1 MSDRIVSAD
10 EARRLLSEYDAGYLP
25 DGPERYDLART
36 VVALH
41 AEVARLRDDPAL
53 DGTDGAHPAWWRG
66 HDRAAEVWQGRAEA
80 AEREAAMLR
89 GETAGAAVSL
99 GIISDDLDST
109 RRQLDAARAD
119 LARVTAERDAAFAR
133 GAAAMRG
140 AAVAYF
146 ARRAEASRREARE
159 SDTYKRFGS
168 YSAAY
173 DNADRDERIAETIR
187 ALIEAP
193 AGESGGERE

>member
-66 HDRAAEVWQGRAEA
+66 HDRAAEVWRERVEA
-80 AEREAAMLR
+80 AEREAARLREIIEGRTVPPTDEQMDAIRASGGAVRIQVVRASGGTLR
-89 GETAGAAVSL
+89 GHVYDHDEVL
-99 GIISDDLDST
+99 QFQRVDGI
-109 RRQLDAARAD
+109 RWWAHDASGRPCAWP
-119 LARVTAERDAAFAR
+119 V
-133 GAAAMRG
+133 
-140 AAVAYF
+140 V
-146 ARRAEASRREARE
+146 
-159 SDTYKRFGS
+159 
-168 YSAAY
+168 
-173 DNADRDERIAETIR
+173 
-187 ALIEAP
+187 
-193 AGESGGERE
+193 GGER